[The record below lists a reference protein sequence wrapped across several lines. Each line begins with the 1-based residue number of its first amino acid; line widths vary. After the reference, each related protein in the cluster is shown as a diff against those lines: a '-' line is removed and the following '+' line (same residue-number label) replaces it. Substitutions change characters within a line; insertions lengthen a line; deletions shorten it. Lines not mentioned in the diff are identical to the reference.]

1 MKYEIFPVGPIE
13 ANCVLVWDE
22 TTLECAVIDPGDEA
36 KKIAARIDKNGLKPA
51 ALLCTHAHFDHFNAL
66 CAIKKLY
73 PHAPIRLH
81 ADDKEL
87 YDNAPLQGR
96 VFGMRVDSPPAVDEL
111 IGDGEIIKIGGGGIK
126 AVLTPG
132 HSPGSLSYVFQCE
145 GAAHIACGDVI
156 FASGIGRTDLWGGDM
171 SVLMNSIKNVI
182 LSFDDAAV
190 LLPGHG
196 PATTV
201 GREKKTNPWL

>member
-36 KKIAARIDKNGLKPA
+36 RKIAARIEKNGLKPA

-66 CAIKKLY
+66 AAVKKIY
-73 PHAPIRLH
+73 PGAPVCLS
-81 ADDKEL
+81 AEDKEL
-87 YDNAPLQGR
+87 YENAPLQGR
-96 VFGMRVDSPPAVDEL
+96 VFGMRVYAPPAVDKL
-111 IGDGEIIKIGGGGIK
+111 IAGGETIKIGGEEIK
-126 AVLTPG
+126 ALSTPG
-132 HSPGSLSYVFQCE
+132 HSPGSLSFVFQCE

-171 SVLMNSIKNVI
+171 DVLMNSIKNVI
-182 LSFDDAAV
+182 LSFDDETV

-196 PATTV
+196 PISTV